1 VKPQPSQGR
10 PKRPAPLGGSATGPS
25 GGTSHPFC
33 RLPARVYHLAEASNW
48 PAIQR
53 EGLHCASTLL
63 DRAGIVGKARRRWEQ
78 EQRPEHA
85 ALPNGAWIR
94 DQRPMPPDALA
105 RCLVDMTPAQ
115 WYALINGKVF
125 FWFDPARLNRQRA
138 ACSSR
143 PQVVLTVDA
152 LRLAET
158 YADRVAL
165 TPFNTGNAR
174 RRPATRGGAT
184 FVPFRTW
191 LDSGWAT
198 EAALLGIRERSRS
211 HPPVE
216 FTVSGSIPD
225 ILTFAVDVR
234 PLAPGQSFAP

>member
-1 VKPQPSQGR
+1 MKQQPSKGW
-10 PKRPAPLGGSATGPS
+10 PPGKKDHGPI
-25 GGTSHPFC
+25 GGTSPLFR
-33 RLPARVYHLAEASNW
+33 RLPERVYHLAEASNW
-48 PAIQR
+48 AAIQR

-63 DRAGIVGKARRRWEQ
+63 DRAGIVGKDRRRWEQ
-78 EQRPEHA
+78 EQRPKHA
-85 ALPNGAWIR
+85 ALPDGTWIR

-105 RCLVDMTPAQ
+105 RCLVGMTPAQ
-115 WYALINGKVF
+115 WYALLNGKVF
-125 FWFDPARLNRQRA
+125 FWFDTERLNRQRA

-143 PQVVLTVDA
+143 PQVVLVVDA
-152 LRLAET
+152 LRLAEA

-184 FVPFRTW
+184 FVPYRTW

-198 EAALLGIRERSRS
+198 EAALLGVRERSRS
-211 HPPVE
+211 HAPVE

-234 PLAPGQSFAP
+234 PLAPDQLFVP